1 MTWPRIFVSAVL
13 LLVNLCLFPSFGEG
27 QARRGNDPATMT
39 DEELTREVELEKL
52 RAINRALRKTEA
64 AETRVI
70 GSIQKIDCRNGIVF
84 TVKTD
89 NETFALASKNFD
101 SLILNAFVPTTGTSL
116 VGCEADV
123 SSIRAVI
130 TYNERSVPNGTVR
143 GDLISIEFVPPGF
156 RILSKEEMTKSFAID
171 PSTQI
176 TDSKEQEA
184 IIRSIRQALYQPKH
198 GETRML
204 GYLDRIE
211 CSNSERYYVIR
222 MVAKTYRLAGGA
234 PETMPIRL
242 FTRELEGMQF
252 GCRMQPIDVP
262 VVFIYRDTPDSKSG
276 SDGEIISLEFVPRGF
291 TLDEVVIKMRI

>member
-1 MTWPRIFVSAVL
+1 MTWSRLFVSSVL
-13 LLVNLCLFPSFGEG
+13 LLVNFCLFPSFGEG

-52 RAINRALRKTEA
+52 RAINRALRKTEG

-70 GSIQKIDCRNGIVF
+70 GSIQGIDCRKGIVF

-89 NETFALASKNFD
+89 NETFTFASKNFD
-101 SLILNAFVPTTGTSL
+101 SLILNAFVPMTGTSL
-116 VGCEADV
+116 VGCDADV

-130 TYNERSVPNGTVR
+130 TYNVRSVPDGAVR
-143 GDLISIEFVPPGF
+143 GDLVAIEFVPPGF
-156 RILSKEEMTKSFAID
+156 RIMGKDEINKSFAID
-171 PSTQI
+171 PSSQI
-176 TDSKEQEA
+176 TDRKEQEA
-184 IIRSIRQALYQPKH
+184 IMRVIKQALYQPKP

-211 CSNSERYYVIR
+211 CSKSERFYVIR
-222 MVAKTYRLAGGA
+222 MVAKTYRLVGGT

-262 VVFIYRDTPDSKSG
+262 VVFTYRDTPNSKSG
-276 SDGEIISLEFVPRGF
+276 SDGEIVSLEFVPRGF
-291 TLDEVVIKMRI
+291 TLDETVIKMGV